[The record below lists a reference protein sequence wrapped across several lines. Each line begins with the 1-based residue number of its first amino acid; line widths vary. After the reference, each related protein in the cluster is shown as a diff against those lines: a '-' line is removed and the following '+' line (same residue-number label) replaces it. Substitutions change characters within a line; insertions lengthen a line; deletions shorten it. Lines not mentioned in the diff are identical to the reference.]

1 MTASTMP
8 VSAEGRPV
16 PPASTPRRGPLGWW
30 LSDVRVLAQRSLAR
44 IVREPETLMDVTI
57 QPIVFVLLF
66 AYVFGS
72 AIAIPGGGSYREYLI
87 GGMLG
92 MGLAGTAP
100 GTAVALVTD
109 MSTGLI
115 DRFRS
120 LPMSRA
126 AVLAGRTLADLL
138 TQALGALVVA
148 GVGLAIGWRIHT
160 GVADTLAAF
169 GLALLLGYAF
179 TWAGACL
186 GMALRSPEAAQQLG
200 FILFL
205 PLTFVSNAF
214 VPTQGMPGWLQAVA
228 NWNPLSALAAACRHL
243 LREPGPGRLDPG
255 LAYAASRAGGVAL
268 VRRSPG
274 RLRSPG
280 CPPLPPQ
287 VPHLSPPAS
296 RGSGGGRGP
305 RRRGGAQVRDLC
317 LPPARRGAPQACS
330 RRAGD

>member
-1 MTASTMP
+1 
-8 VSAEGRPV
+8 
-16 PPASTPRRGPLGWW
+16 
-30 LSDVRVLAQRSLAR
+30 
-44 IVREPETLMDVTI
+44 MDVTI

-72 AIAIPGGGSYREYLI
+72 AIAIPGGGSYNEYLI

-100 GTAVALVTD
+100 GTAVAMVTD

-228 NWNPLSALAAACRHL
+228 DWNPLSALAAACRHL
-243 LREPGPGRLDPG
+243 FGNPDP
-255 LAYAASRAGGVAL
+255 AASIQVWPMQHPVLAVFLWSAGLLAVFAPL
-268 VRRSPG
+268 AVHLYRRKS
-274 RLRSPG
+274 LT
-280 CPPLPPQ
+280 
-287 VPHLSPPAS
+287 
-296 RGSGGGRGP
+296 
-305 RRRGGAQVRDLC
+305 
-317 LPPARRGAPQACS
+317 
-330 RRAGD
+330 